1 MANDPTLALRFI
13 AVGLALALTL
23 AGLVGLPR
31 RAQLALL
38 PLLACLAAYLL
49 RSAPQARSWPV
60 GLLLPL
66 SLGALLFPM
75 AFWWLVRSAFDDRV
89 DVPWPAWAAAAA
101 MVAAGLLGGPVG
113 AEISLSGDGPH
124 ALQKVI
130 AAGFVAAGLWRL
142 WRSGAHDLVAGRRRL
157 RGWLLAYIG
166 AHGLA
171 ILGVELWLRGARAPL
186 WLDAWNVAAIGLAL
200 AVALALML
208 GFRATAVETLFGAEQ
223 QRRDS
228 AGGGEAPATA
238 ASAAV
243 AETAQAENIVDI
255 DEAPWLERLDLLMSR
270 ERVYR
275 EPELSV
281 AGLATRMGL
290 PEYRLRELINRRL
303 GFRNF
308 PAFVNAHRLCEV
320 ESRLADPACDRRP
333 ILTLALEA
341 GFGSIGPF
349 NRAFRERHGM
359 SPTEFRSRR
368 SALTA

>member
-1 MANDPTLALRFI
+1 MADDPTLALRFT
-13 AVGLALALTL
+13 AVGLALALML

-31 RAQLALL
+31 RAQFALL
-38 PLLACLAAYLL
+38 PLLACLASYLL
-49 RSAPQARSWPV
+49 RSAPQARGWPV

-66 SLGALLFPM
+66 SLGALLFPL

-89 DVPWPAWAAAAA
+89 DVPWPAWAAAAV
-101 MVAAGLLGGPVG
+101 MVAAGLLSRPAG
-113 AEISLSGDGPH
+113 AEVSLSGDGPH
-124 ALQKVI
+124 ALQKAI
-130 AAGFVAAGLWRL
+130 AVGFVAAGLWRL
-142 WRSGAHDLVAGRRRL
+142 WRSGAQDLVAGRRRL

-171 ILGVELWLRGARAPL
+171 ILAVELWLRGARAPL

-200 AVALALML
+200 AVALILML
-208 GFRATAVETLFGAEQ
+208 GFRTTAVETLFGEEP
-223 QRRDS
+223 RD
-228 AGGGEAPATA
+228 APGGGGEAPAAPAEA
-238 ASAAV
+238 APAGIAV
-243 AETAQAENIVDI
+243 D
-255 DEAPWLERLDLLMSR
+255 DEALWLERLDVLMRR

-281 AGLATRMGL
+281 AGLAMRLGL

-308 PAFVNAHRLCEV
+308 PAFVNAHRLREV
-320 ESRLADPACDRRP
+320 ELRLADPACDRRP

-359 SPTEFRSRR
+359 SPTAFRSRR
-368 SALTA
+368 GALAA